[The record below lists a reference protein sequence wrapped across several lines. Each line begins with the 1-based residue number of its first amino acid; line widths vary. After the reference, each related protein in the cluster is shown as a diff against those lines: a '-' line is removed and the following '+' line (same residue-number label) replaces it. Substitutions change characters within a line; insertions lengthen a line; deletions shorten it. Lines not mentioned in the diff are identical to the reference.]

1 MQVSGWVGVVSG
13 GSRVGMGF
21 SKGLLQV
28 DSMWCRD
35 GLALLQSG
43 FGLV

>member
-1 MQVSGWVGVVSG
+1 MQVSGWLGVVSG
-13 GSRVGMGF
+13 GSRVGLGF

-28 DSMWCRD
+28 DSMCRD